1 MLIAPRAVA
10 DAACPTNFPKT
21 TQIHPRTWLRRC
33 HRSTEEA
40 ATIKWYSLL
49 LPKQRDAPSGPLR
62 VADVLWNT
70 NLLLLRGILL
80 LLATRLT
87 ATAATTPPIT
97 YHHLVRRILLLQHD
111 PRVRA
116 EACAAIYEVPDG
128 PVWIA
133 GESRPRGFNFNRVCV
148 ETKE

>member
-49 LPKQRDAPSGPLR
+49 PKQRDAPSGPLR

-80 LLATRLT
+80 LLATRQP
-87 ATAATTPPIT
+87 TTTTILLLM
-97 YHHLVRRILLLQHD
+97 YHRLARRILLVVQHD

-148 ETKE
+148 ETNE